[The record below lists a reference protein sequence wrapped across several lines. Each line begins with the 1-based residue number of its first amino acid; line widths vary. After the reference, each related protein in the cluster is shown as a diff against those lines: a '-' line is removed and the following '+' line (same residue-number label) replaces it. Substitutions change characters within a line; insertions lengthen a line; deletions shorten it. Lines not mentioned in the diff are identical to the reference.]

1 MVLMETKSELIA
13 LIADQAARVAQRFAQ
28 DDEDERAYMRKRCSP
43 QAQLALDKMSV
54 EALHLLDAIPGG
66 GSTDEPSVNIV
77 GLAQATG
84 VPKGTVSKRVQ
95 RLTDI
100 GVVTRHQRFTYG
112 VPPSATRSGRRTA
125 ACTSRW
131 VTCSENSSPG
141 TPWLIYRSSP
151 VCWTT
156 CCACRGKAF
165 GTVPTSSTDRR
176 RKRRDR
182 GSRGARLGGGDV
194 MPSAGRRGHDQLT
207 VTSSPA
213 PGPPRTTC
221 SPSAVPTSA
230 AAEST

>member
-100 GVVTRHQRFTYG
+100 GVVTRHQIPGNRKE
-112 VPPSATRSGRRTA
+112 VHLRRTPIGDEIWEA
-125 ACTSRW
+125 H
-131 VTCSENSSPG
+131 
-141 TPWLIYRSSP
+141 RS
-151 VCWTT
+151 
-156 CCACRGKAF
+156 
-165 GTVPTSSTDRR
+165 
-176 RKRRDR
+176 
-182 GSRGARLGGGDV
+182 LHEQMGDV
-194 MPSAGRRGHDQLT
+194 LGELLSRYTVADLQVLTRVLDDLLRMPREGLRYRPDLLD
-207 VTSSPA
+207 
-213 PGPPRTTC
+213 
-221 SPSAVPTSA
+221 
-230 AAEST
+230 